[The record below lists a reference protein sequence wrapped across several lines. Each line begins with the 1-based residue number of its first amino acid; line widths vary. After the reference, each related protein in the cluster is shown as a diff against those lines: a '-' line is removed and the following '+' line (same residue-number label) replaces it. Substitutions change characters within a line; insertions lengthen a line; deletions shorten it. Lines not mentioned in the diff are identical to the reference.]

1 MKSIINSTI
10 QDFSLTAYHQGEFTT
25 ITADNLKGQWSILFF
40 YLNDFCFVCPTELAD
55 MADVYNDLQA
65 IGVEVYGIS
74 ADSHFAHKAWHE
86 SSPSISKIAFPMLSD
101 RIGKL
106 AKELHAISA
115 EGDIVRSSFLI
126 SPEGK
131 VKYAEYHERGVGRD
145 ATELLR
151 KVKEVVLHY
160 TNK

>member
-1 MKSIINSTI
+1 MKTILNSTI
-10 QDFSLTAYHQGEFTT
+10 LDFSLNAYYQGEFATVSS
-25 ITADNLKGQWSILFF
+25 DDMKGQWSILFF

-55 MADVYNDLQA
+55 MADIYDELRT

-86 SSPSISKIAFPMLSD
+86 SSPSINKITFPMLSD
-101 RIGKL
+101 RTGKL
-106 AKELHAISA
+106 AKELHATSA
-115 EGDIVRSSFLI
+115 EGNIVRSTFLI

-131 VKYAEYHERGVGRD
+131 VKYAEYHERGIGRD

-151 KVKEVVLHY
+151 KVKEVVQHY
-160 TNK
+160 AHK